1 MAFRASVTVLRETF
15 VLDIAGSK
23 QPILKPTSAP
33 IETLDDGSEIFRFTT
48 RDGALTFD
56 LRYDPDGFVVFPA
69 EVGGERV
76 LVADLTF
83 ATDEIAAAT
92 FGDFKNANQA
102 LKDLVLDNDDLVRD
116 LPEELKDWYRVASDS
131 QLGAGPPKNIGDPP
145 VGYVWHHHQDT
156 GRMQLVD
163 ERFHASSSRVR
174 HIGGNSLWGNRF
186 VEKLIQ

>member
-1 MAFRASVTVLRETF
+1 MRENGEVF
-15 VLDIAGSK
+15 VLGVAGGR
-23 QPILKPTSAP
+23 QRILKPTSAP
-33 IETLDDGSEIFRFTT
+33 IDTLGDGSEIYRFSAP
-48 RDGALTFD
+48 DGTTFD
-56 LRYDPDGFVVFPA
+56 LQYDPDGFVIFPV

-92 FGDFKNANQA
+92 SGDFKNANQA
-102 LKDLVLDNDDLVRD
+102 LKDLVLENDDVVRD
-116 LPEELKDWYRVASDS
+116 LPEELKDWYRVATDT
-131 QLGAGPPKNIGDPP
+131 QLGAGPPKDIGDPP
-145 VGYVWHHHQDT
+145 IGYVWHHHQDT

-163 ERFHASSSRVR
+163 ERFHATSSRVR